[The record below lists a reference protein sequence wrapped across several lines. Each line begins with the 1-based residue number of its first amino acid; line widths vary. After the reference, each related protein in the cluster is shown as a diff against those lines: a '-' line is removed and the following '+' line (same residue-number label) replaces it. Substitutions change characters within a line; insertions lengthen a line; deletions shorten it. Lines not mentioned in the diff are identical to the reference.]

1 LVQTTEFLSFFLTKK
16 NYAPVVD
23 KVMRTKP
30 KISNCGDNRLIHTIH
45 RAYYIINLSIYSY
58 I

>member
-1 LVQTTEFLSFFLTKK
+1 MLQE
-16 NYAPVVD
+16 NYAPLVD
-23 KVMRTKP
+23 KVMQTKAT
-30 KISNCGDNRLIHTIH
+30 ISNCGDNRLIHTIH